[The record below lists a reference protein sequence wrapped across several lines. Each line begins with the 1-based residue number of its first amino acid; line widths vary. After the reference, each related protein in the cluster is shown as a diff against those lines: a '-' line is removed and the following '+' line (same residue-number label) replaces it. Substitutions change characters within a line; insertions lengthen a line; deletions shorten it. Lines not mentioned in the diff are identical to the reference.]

1 MVDTDAVL
9 TVLAVVLLS
18 VAALGGGVF
27 VFATVDPGPPPT
39 DDPGVQHVLINE
51 VASPENRTILHFEDL
66 SAEQQREFR
75 RVLNAS
81 DRALALPEPV
91 ELESIDSYRFYIE
104 YEGTLYDV
112 SFPTP

>member
-1 MVDTDAVL
+1 MVDIDAVL

-18 VAALGGGVF
+18 AAALVGGLF
-27 VFATVDPGPPPT
+27 VFATVDPGPSPA
-39 DDPGVQHVLINE
+39 DDPGVQHVLVNE
-51 VASPENRTILHFEDL
+51 VESPENRSVLQFETL

-81 DRALALPEPV
+81 DRALALPKPV
-91 ELESIDSYRFYIE
+91 ELESIDSHRFYIE
-104 YEGTLYDV
+104 YEGTLYDI